1 MPAAAGIEHIMA
13 SGNFVIVGGGLAG
26 ATAAKTLRAEGH
38 GGPVILLA
46 EERHHPY
53 LRPPLSKEYLLA
65 KAGDDALPVVPA
77 GWYAENG
84 VDLRLGAPVTGIDPA
99 ARSVT
104 LRDGQKLGYAALLLA
119 TGARPRRIPL
129 PGGDLAGVST
139 FRTVDD
145 SIRLRAGLADGGR
158 NVVMIGSGWIGMEL
172 AAAASA
178 YGNSVTLL
186 GLEEVPLGA
195 ALGPEL
201 GGFFR
206 SVHEANGVRFR
217 LPASAAGI
225 RGQSGR
231 VTGVVTDA
239 GEVLPADLVI
249 IAVGVVPEVSLAEAA
264 GIALH
269 NGILTDASLRTSAPR
284 IHAAGD
290 VANAL
295 HPFTGEHHRS
305 EHWSNALNGGKVAA
319 RAMLGLDAA
328 LDTVPYFYTDQ
339 FDVSM
344 EYSGFPT
351 LAAGPPTI
359 RGSLEAKKFLAFWQ
373 RDGRVVA
380 GMSVN
385 WPRSAKPQKV
395 IKQLI
400 SAKTAVG
407 PAALADPDVPLDGLL
422 PEA

>member
-1 MPAAAGIEHIMA
+1 MMA
-13 SGNFVIVGGGLAG
+13 TDNIVIVGGGLAG

-46 EERHHPY
+46 EERHQPY
-53 LRPPLSKEYLLA
+53 LRPPLSKEFLLG
-65 KAGDDALPVVPA
+65 KAGDDALPVVPE
-77 GWYAENG
+77 GWFAENG
-84 VDLRLGAPVTGIDPA
+84 VELRLGVPVTGIDPA
-99 ARSVT
+99 ARTVAFG
-104 LRDGQKLGYAALLLA
+104 DGRTLGYASLLLA
-119 TGARPRRIPL
+119 TGARPRSLPL
-129 PGGDLAGVST
+129 PGSGLAGVGT
-139 FRTVDD
+139 FRTLDD
-145 SIRLRAGLADGGR
+145 SLRLRSGLAGGGR

-186 GLEEVPLGA
+186 GLEDVPLGA
-195 ALGPEL
+195 AIGPEL

-206 SVHEANGVRFR
+206 SLHEANGVRFR

-225 RGQSGR
+225 TGESGR

-264 GIALH
+264 GIAVR
-269 NGILTDASLRTSAPR
+269 NGILTDAALRTSAPG
-284 IHAAGD
+284 IFAAGD
-290 VANAL
+290 IANAL

-305 EHWSNALNGGKVAA
+305 EHWSNALNGGKVAG
-319 RAMLGLDAA
+319 RAMLGLDAV
-328 LDTVPYFYTDQ
+328 LDAVPYFYTDQ

-351 LAAGPPTI
+351 LTAGPPTI
-359 RGSLEAKKFLAFWQ
+359 RGSLEEKEFLAFWQ
-373 RDGRVVA
+373 REGRVVA

-385 WPRSAKPQKV
+385 WPRSAKPQKT

-400 SAKTAVG
+400 SAKIPVR
-407 PAALADPDVPLDGLL
+407 PEALADPGVPLDRLL

>member
-1 MPAAAGIEHIMA
+1 MA
-13 SGNFVIVGGGLAG
+13 SENIVIVGGGLAG
-26 ATAAKTLRAEGH
+26 ATAAKTLRAEGYR
-38 GGPVILLA
+38 GPVILLA

-65 KAGDDALPVVPA
+65 MADDGALPVVPA
-77 GWYAENG
+77 DWYEANG
-84 VDLRLGAPVTGIDPA
+84 VELRLGTTVTGIDPA
-99 ARSVT
+99 ARSVN
-104 LRDGQKLGYAALLLA
+104 LRDGQSLGYASLLLA

-129 PGGDLAGVST
+129 PGSDAEGVST

-145 SIRLRAGLADGGR
+145 CRRLRAGLADGGR

-186 GLEEVPLGA
+186 GLEEVPLA
-195 ALGPEL
+195 AAIGREL

-206 SVHEANGVRFR
+206 SLHEANGVRFR
-217 LPASAAGI
+217 LPASAAEI
-225 RGQSGR
+225 REQSGR

-249 IAVGVVPEVSLAEAA
+249 LAVGVIPEVSLAEAA
-264 GIALH
+264 GIALR
-269 NGILTDASLRTSAPR
+269 NGILTDASLRTSAPA
-284 IHAAGD
+284 IFAAGD

-305 EHWSNALNGGKVAA
+305 EHWSNAINGGKVAA
-319 RAMLGLDAA
+319 RAMLGQAA
-328 LDTVPYFYTDQ
+328 VLDTVPYFYTDQ

-344 EYSGFPT
+344 EYSGFPS
-351 LAAGPPTI
+351 LASEPPAI
-359 RGSLEAKKFLAFWQ
+359 RGSLEGKEFLAFWQ

-385 WPRSAKPQKV
+385 WPRSAKPQKL

-400 SAKTAVG
+400 SAKTPVS
-407 PAALADPDVPLDGLL
+407 PAALADPDVPLAGLL
-422 PEA
+422 PET

>member
-1 MPAAAGIEHIMA
+1 MA
-13 SGNFVIVGGGLAG
+13 TGNIVIVGGGLAG
-26 ATAAKTLRAEGH
+26 ATAAKTLRMEGH

-65 KAGDDALPVVPA
+65 KAEDDALPVVPA
-77 GWYAENG
+77 GWFAEND
-84 VDLRLGAPVTGIDPA
+84 VELRLGAPVTGIDPA
-99 ARSVT
+99 ARSVS
-104 LRDGQKLGYAALLLA
+104 LRDGGRLDYASLLLA

-129 PGGDLAGVST
+129 PGSDLEGVST

-145 SIRLRAGLADGGR
+145 SRRLRAGLADGGR

-186 GLEEVPLGA
+186 GLEDVPLGA
-195 ALGPEL
+195 AIGPEL

-206 SVHEANGVRFR
+206 SLHEANGVRFR

-225 RGQSGR
+225 NGRSGR
-231 VTGVVTDA
+231 VTGVVTDT
-239 GEVLPADLVI
+239 GEVLPADLVV
-249 IAVGVVPEVSLAEAA
+249 IAVGVVPEVSLAGAA
-264 GIALH
+264 GIALQ
-269 NGILTDASLRTSAPR
+269 NGILTDASLRTSAPGVF
-284 IHAAGD
+284 AAGD

-319 RAMLGLDAA
+319 KAMLGQDAV

-339 FDVSM
+339 FDVRM

-351 LAAGPPTI
+351 LVSGAPTI
-359 RGSLEAKKFLAFWQ
+359 RGSLAGKEFLAFWQ
-373 RDGRVVA
+373 RGNRVVA

-385 WPRSAKPQKV
+385 WPRSGKPQKM

-400 SAKTAVG
+400 SAKTAVS
-407 PAALADPDVPLDGLL
+407 PQVLADPDVPLDGLL
-422 PEA
+422 PDA

>member
-1 MPAAAGIEHIMA
+1 MQAAAGIEHIMA

-26 ATAAKTLRAEGH
+26 ATAAKTIRAEGH

-129 PGGDLAGVST
+129 PGGDLEGVST
-139 FRTVDD
+139 FRTMDD

-186 GLEEVPLGA
+186 GLEEVPLETA
-195 ALGPEL
+195 IGPDL

-206 SVHEANGVRFR
+206 ELHEAHGVRFR
-217 LPASAAGI
+217 LPASAAEIQG
-225 RGQSGR
+225 RSGR
-231 VTGVVTDA
+231 VTGVVTGA
-239 GEVLPADLVI
+239 GEVLPADLVV
-249 IAVGVVPEVSLAEAA
+249 IAVGVAPELSLAEAA
-264 GIALH
+264 GIEIR
-269 NGILTDASLRTSAPR
+269 NGILTDASLRTSAPGVF
-284 IHAAGD
+284 AAGD

-319 RAMLGLDAA
+319 KAMLGLDAA
-328 LDTVPYFYTDQ
+328 LDTIPYFYTDQ
-339 FDVSM
+339 YDVSM

-351 LAAGPPTI
+351 LVAGPPVI
-359 RGSLEAKKFLAFWQ
+359 RGSVADKEFIAFWQ
-373 RDGRVVA
+373 RGGQVIA
-380 GMSVN
+380 GMNVN
-385 WPRSAKPQKV
+385 WPRAAKPQKA
-395 IKQLI
+395 IKALI
-400 SAKTAVG
+400 GARAAVS
-407 PAALADPDVPLDGLL
+407 PDLLADSSAPLDQLL